1 MVGRKRRRAQAF
13 QEDEA
18 EEFEPEQAQVDDE
31 KDQAQREQEVWDAV
45 REERFESVLF
55 VFPSSLCHWPCQVVE
70 QLPLTLH
77 RQLSLMKQLDEQA
90 QSTPGHVSSL
100 NRSDGCRDRLPPNAL
115 TNIAKLLWFAQTV
128 GSEHIE

>member
-55 VFPSSLCHWPCQVVE
+55 VFPSSLCH
-70 QLPLTLH
+70 
-77 RQLSLMKQLDEQA
+77 
-90 QSTPGHVSSL
+90 
-100 NRSDGCRDRLPPNAL
+100 
-115 TNIAKLLWFAQTV
+115 
-128 GSEHIE
+128 